1 MDNKR
6 KKVLHIN
13 SNVQGKQPTSD
24 MLEYGEIALNY
35 NGNGG
40 FISFKDSEQ
49 QISRISDDKV
59 MSSMM
64 EYKEVVPYKADV
76 NVTDLDSN
84 KSEIK
89 VTLNQKVGSK
99 TPHADEINVSTGF
112 SISMNGY
119 VMNGSSPRFK
129 NLTIDGD
136 TTVNN
141 FKSTGDSEI
150 SSLTVTDTANIKNLN
165 VDGETKLNN
174 LAVSGNSE
182 LENLTV
188 KETINTKDLNAS
200 GNTIVNNLKSSGDT
214 EFKNIIVTENSHF
227 NNIDVSGN
235 TTVNNFKSTGE
246 TEISS
251 LTVTD
256 SANIKDLTVE
266 GETKLNKLEV
276 SGDTI
281 VNNFKSSG
289 NTEIE
294 KLTVNSSATIN
305 NLTVSGDTIVQNFKV
320 EGTFETPES
329 GDTTIKGETVVVD
342 GEKVTISGDSITIY
356 RDNTHVGDP
365 LSSTTVDDAIDEA
378 FNRSKVTVEYD
389 EENSLYNILQ
399 DGEIRGSI
407 KSNDDVSPYKAG
419 DGENSAILGKDGQQ
433 SAKGKYSVAEGYATQ
448 ANNFCEHAFGMYNAS
463 TTDDVDNGNNTIFS
477 VGNGDAE
484 SRKNALEI
492 TRDGSI
498 YLYVKTNN
506 ENKKVC
512 LNELLTALID
522 KYID

>member
-1 MDNKR
+1 MYLNYFLIMDNKR

-40 FISFKDSEQ
+40 FISYKDSEQ
-49 QISRISDDKV
+49 QVSRISDDKV

-64 EYKEVVPYKADV
+64 EYKEVVPYKGNA
-76 NVTDLDSN
+76 NVTDLDNN
-84 KSEIK
+84 KSEIN

-112 SISMNGY
+112 SISMDGY
-119 VMNGSSPRFK
+119 VMNGSSPEFK
-129 NLTIDGD
+129 NLTVDGD

-141 FKSTGDSEI
+141 FESTGNSEMSNI
-150 SSLTVTDTANIKNLN
+150 TVTDTANIKNLN

-174 LAVSGNSE
+174 LTVSGNSE

-200 GNTIVNNLKSSGDT
+200 GDAV
-214 EFKNIIVTENSHF
+214 
-227 NNIDVSGN
+227 
-235 TTVNNFKSTGE
+235 VNNFKSTGE

-256 SANIKDLTVE
+256 SA
-266 GETKLNKLEV
+266 
-276 SGDTI
+276 
-281 VNNFKSSG
+281 
-289 NTEIE
+289 
-294 KLTVNSSATIN
+294 TVNT
-305 NLTVSGDTIVQNFKV
+305 LTVSGDTIVQNFKV

-329 GDTTIKGETVVVD
+329 GDTTIKGETVVIG
-342 GEKVTISGDSITIY
+342 GENVTISGDSITVY
-356 RDNTHVGDP
+356 RDKTHIGDP
-365 LSSTTVDDAIDEA
+365 LSSSTVDDAIDEA
-378 FNRSKVTVEYD
+378 FDRSKVTVEHD
-389 EENSLYNILQ
+389 EENSSYNILQ

-407 KSNDDVSPYKAG
+407 KSNDDASPYKAG

-433 SAKGKYSVAEGYATQ
+433 TAKGKYSVAEGYATQ

-484 SRKNALEI
+484 TRKNAFEI

-498 YLYVKTNN
+498 YLYIKTDN

>member
-35 NGNGG
+35 NGKGG

-64 EYKEVVPYKADV
+64 EYKEVVPYKGDV
-76 NVTDLDSN
+76 NVTDLEKN

-89 VTLNQKVGSK
+89 VTLNQKVGDK

-112 SISMNGY
+112 SISMDGY
-119 VMNGSSPRFK
+119 VMNGSSPEFK
-129 NLTIDGD
+129 NLTVDGD

-141 FKSTGDSEI
+141 FKSTGNSEI

-174 LAVSGNSE
+174 LVVSGNSE
-182 LENLTV
+182 LEKLTV
-188 KETINTKDLNAS
+188 KESINTKDLNAN
-200 GNTIVNNLKSSGDT
+200 GNTL
-214 EFKNIIVTENSHF
+214 
-227 NNIDVSGN
+227 
-235 TTVNNFKSTGE
+235 
-246 TEISS
+246 
-251 LTVTD
+251 
-256 SANIKDLTVE
+256 
-266 GETKLNKLEV
+266 
-276 SGDTI
+276 

-342 GEKVTISGDSITIY
+342 GETVTISGDSLTIY
-356 RDNTHVGDP
+356 RDKTHVGDP
-365 LSSTTVDDAIDEA
+365 LSSATVDDAIDEA
-378 FNRSKVTVEYD
+378 FNRSKITVEHD

-407 KSNDDVSPYKAG
+407 KSNDDASPYKAG
-419 DGENSAILGKDGQQ
+419 DGESSAILGKDGQQ

-448 ANNFCEHAFGMYNAS
+448 ASNFCEHAFGMYNVS

-484 SRKNALEI
+484 ARKNALEI

-498 YLYVKTNN
+498 YLYVKTND

-522 KYID
+522 QYID

>member
-35 NGNGG
+35 NGKGG

-49 QISRISDDKV
+49 QVSRISDDKV

-64 EYKEVVPYKADV
+64 EYKEVVPYKGDV
-76 NVTDLDSN
+76 NVTDLDKN

-89 VTLNQKVGSK
+89 VTLNQKVGDK
-99 TPHADEINVSTGF
+99 TPHADEINISTGF
-112 SISMNGY
+112 SISMDGY
-119 VMNGSSPRFK
+119 VMNGSAPEFK
-129 NLTIDGD
+129 NLNVDGD

-141 FKSTGDSEI
+141 FKSTGNSEI

-165 VDGETKLNN
+165 VDGDTKLNN
-174 LAVSGNSE
+174 LVVSGNSE
-182 LENLTV
+182 LEKLTV
-188 KETINTKDLNAS
+188 KESINTKDFNA
-200 GNTIVNNLKSSGDT
+200 
-214 EFKNIIVTENSHF
+214 
-227 NNIDVSGN
+227 
-235 TTVNNFKSTGE
+235 
-246 TEISS
+246 
-251 LTVTD
+251 
-256 SANIKDLTVE
+256 
-266 GETKLNKLEV
+266 

-289 NTEIE
+289 NTEID

-320 EGTFETPES
+320 EGAFETPES

-342 GEKVTISGDSITIY
+342 GETVTISGDSITIY
-356 RDNTHVGDP
+356 RDKTHVGDP

-378 FNRSKVTVEYD
+378 FKRSKVTVEHD

-407 KSNDDVSPYKAG
+407 KSNDDASPYKAG

-448 ANNFCEHAFGMYNAS
+448 ANNFCEHAFGMYNVS

-484 SRKNALEI
+484 ARKNALEI

-498 YLYVKTNN
+498 YLYAKTNN

-522 KYID
+522 QYID

>member
-35 NGNGG
+35 NGKGG

-49 QISRISDDKV
+49 QVSRISDDKV

-76 NVTDLDSN
+76 NVTDLEKN

-89 VTLNQKVGSK
+89 VTLNQKVGDK

-112 SISMNGY
+112 SISMDGY
-119 VMNGSSPRFK
+119 VMNGSSPEFK
-129 NLTIDGD
+129 NLTVDGD

-141 FKSTGDSEI
+141 FKSTGNSEI

-165 VDGETKLNN
+165 VDGDTKLNN
-174 LAVSGNSE
+174 LVVSGNSE
-182 LENLTV
+182 LEKLTV
-188 KETINTKDLNAS
+188 KESINTKDFNAS
-200 GNTIVNNLKSSGDT
+200 GDT
-214 EFKNIIVTENSHF
+214 V
-227 NNIDVSGN
+227 
-235 TTVNNFKSTGE
+235 
-246 TEISS
+246 
-251 LTVTD
+251 
-256 SANIKDLTVE
+256 
-266 GETKLNKLEV
+266 
-276 SGDTI
+276 

-342 GEKVTISGDSITIY
+342 GETVTISGDSITIY
-356 RDNTHVGDP
+356 RDKTHVGDP

-378 FNRSKVTVEYD
+378 FNRSKVIVEHD

-407 KSNDDVSPYKAG
+407 KSNDDASPYKAG

-484 SRKNALEI
+484 ARKNALEI

>member
-35 NGNGG
+35 NGKGG

-49 QISRISDDKV
+49 QVSRISDDKV

-64 EYKEVVPYKADV
+64 EYKEVVPYKGNV
-76 NVTDLDSN
+76 NVTDLEKN

-89 VTLNQKVGSK
+89 VTLNQKVGDK

-112 SISMNGY
+112 SISMDGY
-119 VMNGSSPRFK
+119 VMNGSSPEFK
-129 NLTIDGD
+129 NLTVDGD

-141 FKSTGDSEI
+141 FKSTGNSEL

-165 VDGETKLNN
+165 VDGDTKLNN
-174 LAVSGNSE
+174 LVVSGNSE
-182 LENLTV
+182 LEKLTV
-188 KETINTKDLNAS
+188 KETINTKDFNAS
-200 GNTIVNNLKSSGDT
+200 GDT
-214 EFKNIIVTENSHF
+214 V
-227 NNIDVSGN
+227 
-235 TTVNNFKSTGE
+235 VNNFKSTGE

-256 SANIKDLTVE
+256 SAIIKDLTVD

-305 NLTVSGDTIVQNFKV
+305 NLAVSGDTIVQNFKV

-342 GEKVTISGDSITIY
+342 GETVTISGDSITIY
-356 RDNTHVGDP
+356 RDKTHVGDP

-378 FNRSKVTVEYD
+378 FNRSKVTVEHD

-407 KSNDDVSPYKAG
+407 KSNDDASPYKAG

-448 ANNFCEHAFGMYNAS
+448 ANNFCEHAFGMYNVS

>member
-35 NGNGG
+35 NGKGG

-64 EYKEVVPYKADV
+64 EYKEVVPYKGDV
-76 NVTDLDSN
+76 NVTDLEKN

-89 VTLNQKVGSK
+89 VTLNQKVGDK

-112 SISMNGY
+112 SISMDGY
-119 VMNGSSPRFK
+119 VMNGSSPEFK
-129 NLTIDGD
+129 NLTVDGD

-141 FKSTGDSEI
+141 FKSTGNSEI

-174 LAVSGNSE
+174 LVVSGNSE
-182 LENLTV
+182 LEKLTV
-188 KETINTKDLNAS
+188 KESINTKDLNAN
-200 GNTIVNNLKSSGDT
+200 GNTL
-214 EFKNIIVTENSHF
+214 
-227 NNIDVSGN
+227 
-235 TTVNNFKSTGE
+235 
-246 TEISS
+246 
-251 LTVTD
+251 
-256 SANIKDLTVE
+256 
-266 GETKLNKLEV
+266 
-276 SGDTI
+276 

-342 GEKVTISGDSITIY
+342 GETVTISGDSLTIY
-356 RDNTHVGDP
+356 RDKTHVGDP
-365 LSSTTVDDAIDEA
+365 LSSATVDDAIDEA
-378 FNRSKVTVEYD
+378 FNRSKVTVEHD

-407 KSNDDVSPYKAG
+407 KSNDDASPYKAG

-484 SRKNALEI
+484 ARKNALEI

>member
-35 NGNGG
+35 NGKGG

-49 QISRISDDKV
+49 QVSRISDDKV

-64 EYKEVVPYKADV
+64 EYKEVVPYKGDV
-76 NVTDLDSN
+76 NVTDLEKN

-89 VTLNQKVGSK
+89 VTLNQKVGDK

-112 SISMNGY
+112 SISMDGY
-119 VMNGSSPRFK
+119 VMNGSSPEFK
-129 NLTIDGD
+129 NLTVDGD

-141 FKSTGDSEI
+141 FKST
-150 SSLTVTDTANIKNLN
+150 
-165 VDGETKLNN
+165 
-174 LAVSGNSE
+174 
-182 LENLTV
+182 
-188 KETINTKDLNAS
+188 
-200 GNTIVNNLKSSGDT
+200 GDT

-227 NNIDVSGN
+227 NNIDASGN

-256 SANIKDLTVE
+256 SAIIMDLTVD

-342 GEKVTISGDSITIY
+342 GETVTISGDSITIY
-356 RDNTHVGDP
+356 RDKTHVGDP

-378 FNRSKVTVEYD
+378 FNRSKVTVEHD

-407 KSNDDVSPYKAG
+407 KSNDDASPYKAG

-463 TTDDVDNGNNTIFS
+463 TTDEVDNGNNTIFS

-484 SRKNALEI
+484 ARKNALEI

>member
-35 NGNGG
+35 NGKGG

-64 EYKEVVPYKADV
+64 EYKEVVPYKGDV
-76 NVTDLDSN
+76 NVTDLEKN

-89 VTLNQKVGSK
+89 VTLNQKVGDK

-112 SISMNGY
+112 SISMDGY
-119 VMNGSSPRFK
+119 VMNGSSPEFK
-129 NLTIDGD
+129 NLTVDGD

-141 FKSTGDSEI
+141 FKSTGNSEI

-174 LAVSGNSE
+174 LVVSGNSE
-182 LENLTV
+182 LEKLTV
-188 KETINTKDLNAS
+188 KESINTKDLNAN
-200 GNTIVNNLKSSGDT
+200 GNTL
-214 EFKNIIVTENSHF
+214 
-227 NNIDVSGN
+227 
-235 TTVNNFKSTGE
+235 
-246 TEISS
+246 
-251 LTVTD
+251 
-256 SANIKDLTVE
+256 
-266 GETKLNKLEV
+266 
-276 SGDTI
+276 

-342 GEKVTISGDSITIY
+342 GETVTISGDSLTIY
-356 RDNTHVGDP
+356 RDKTHVGDP
-365 LSSTTVDDAIDEA
+365 LSSATVDDAIDEA
-378 FNRSKVTVEYD
+378 FNRSKVTVEHD
-389 EENSLYNILQ
+389 KENSLYNILQ

-407 KSNDDVSPYKAG
+407 KSNDDASPYKAG

-484 SRKNALEI
+484 ARKNALEI

>member
-13 SNVQGKQPTSD
+13 SSVQGKQPTSD

-35 NGNGG
+35 NGKGG

-49 QISRISDDKV
+49 QVSRISDDKV

-64 EYKEVVPYKADV
+64 EYKEVVPYKGDV
-76 NVTDLDSN
+76 NVTDLDKN

-89 VTLNQKVGSK
+89 VTLNQNVGDK
-99 TPHADEINVSTGF
+99 TPHADEINASTGF
-112 SISMNGY
+112 SISMDGY
-119 VMNGSSPRFK
+119 VMNGSSPEFK
-129 NLTIDGD
+129 NLNVDGD

-141 FKSTGDSEI
+141 LKSTGNSEI

-165 VDGETKLNN
+165 VDGDTKINN
-174 LAVSGNSE
+174 LTVSGNSE
-182 LENLTV
+182 IENLTV
-188 KETINTKDLNAS
+188 KETINTKDLNAN
-200 GNTIVNNLKSSGDT
+200 GNTV
-214 EFKNIIVTENSHF
+214 
-227 NNIDVSGN
+227 
-235 TTVNNFKSTGE
+235 
-246 TEISS
+246 
-251 LTVTD
+251 
-256 SANIKDLTVE
+256 
-266 GETKLNKLEV
+266 
-276 SGDTI
+276 

-342 GEKVTISGDSITIY
+342 GETVTISGDSITIY
-356 RDNTHVGDP
+356 RDKTHVGDP

-378 FNRSKVTVEYD
+378 FNRSKVTVEHD

-407 KSNDDVSPYKAG
+407 KSNDDASPYKAG

-484 SRKNALEI
+484 ARKNALEI

>member
-1 MDNKR
+1 VYYYTHYIFYNKINLNYFLIMDNKR

-35 NGNGG
+35 NGKGG

-64 EYKEVVPYKADV
+64 EYKEVVPYKGDV
-76 NVTDLDSN
+76 NVTDLEKN

-89 VTLNQKVGSK
+89 VTLNQKVGDK

-112 SISMNGY
+112 SISMDGY
-119 VMNGSSPRFK
+119 VMNGSSPEFK
-129 NLTIDGD
+129 NLTVDGD

-141 FKSTGDSEI
+141 FKSTGNSEI

-174 LAVSGNSE
+174 LVVSGNSE
-182 LENLTV
+182 LEKLTV
-188 KETINTKDLNAS
+188 KESINTKDLNAN
-200 GNTIVNNLKSSGDT
+200 GNTL
-214 EFKNIIVTENSHF
+214 
-227 NNIDVSGN
+227 
-235 TTVNNFKSTGE
+235 
-246 TEISS
+246 
-251 LTVTD
+251 
-256 SANIKDLTVE
+256 
-266 GETKLNKLEV
+266 
-276 SGDTI
+276 

-342 GEKVTISGDSITIY
+342 GETVTISGDSLTIY
-356 RDNTHVGDP
+356 RDKTHVGDP
-365 LSSTTVDDAIDEA
+365 LSSATVDDAIDEA
-378 FNRSKVTVEYD
+378 FNRSKVTVEHD

-407 KSNDDVSPYKAG
+407 KSNDDASPYKAG

-484 SRKNALEI
+484 ARKNALEI

>member
-35 NGNGG
+35 NGKGG

-64 EYKEVVPYKADV
+64 EYKEVVPYKGDV
-76 NVTDLDSN
+76 NVTDLEKN

-89 VTLNQKVGSK
+89 VTLNQKVGDK

-112 SISMNGY
+112 SISMDGY
-119 VMNGSSPRFK
+119 VMNGSSPEFK
-129 NLTIDGD
+129 NLTVDGD

-141 FKSTGDSEI
+141 FKSTGNSEI

-174 LAVSGNSE
+174 LVVSGNSE
-182 LENLTV
+182 IENLTV
-188 KETINTKDLNAS
+188 KETINTKDLNAN
-200 GNTIVNNLKSSGDT
+200 GNTL
-214 EFKNIIVTENSHF
+214 
-227 NNIDVSGN
+227 
-235 TTVNNFKSTGE
+235 
-246 TEISS
+246 
-251 LTVTD
+251 
-256 SANIKDLTVE
+256 
-266 GETKLNKLEV
+266 
-276 SGDTI
+276 

-342 GEKVTISGDSITIY
+342 GETVTISGDSITIY
-356 RDNTHVGDP
+356 RDKTHVGDP

-378 FNRSKVTVEYD
+378 FNRSKVTVEHD

-407 KSNDDVSPYKAG
+407 KSNDDASPYKAG

-484 SRKNALEI
+484 ARKNALEI

>member
-1 MDNKR
+1 VYYYTHYIFYNKINLNYFLIMDNKR

-35 NGNGG
+35 NGKGG

-49 QISRISDDKV
+49 QVSRISDDKV

-64 EYKEVVPYKADV
+64 EYKEVVPYKGDV
-76 NVTDLDSN
+76 NVTDLEKN

-89 VTLNQKVGSK
+89 VTLNQKVGDK

-112 SISMNGY
+112 SISMDGY
-119 VMNGSSPRFK
+119 VMNGSSPEFK
-129 NLTIDGD
+129 NLTVDGD

-141 FKSTGDSEI
+141 FKSTGNSEI

-174 LAVSGNSE
+174 LVVSGNSE
-182 LENLTV
+182 IENLTV
-188 KETINTKDLNAS
+188 KETINTKDLNAN
-200 GNTIVNNLKSSGDT
+200 GNTL
-214 EFKNIIVTENSHF
+214 
-227 NNIDVSGN
+227 
-235 TTVNNFKSTGE
+235 
-246 TEISS
+246 
-251 LTVTD
+251 
-256 SANIKDLTVE
+256 
-266 GETKLNKLEV
+266 
-276 SGDTI
+276 

-342 GEKVTISGDSITIY
+342 GETVTISGDSITIY
-356 RDNTHVGDP
+356 RDKTHVGDP

-378 FNRSKVTVEYD
+378 FNRSKVTVEHD
-389 EENSLYNILQ
+389 EENSLYHILQ

-407 KSNDDVSPYKAG
+407 KSNDDASPYKAG

-484 SRKNALEI
+484 ARKNALEI